1 MGFDLKKFDKAKF
14 EPRTEQVPV
23 PALASFFSE
32 GEKPE
37 FTIRGLEGEEMARV
51 NEAQSKHSNIQA
63 VIDALVGKAS
73 QEKVEALQKTLGL
86 SNDMPSDLIRR
97 VEILRIGCVEPKLDA
112 QLAAKIFRVAPV
124 EAYDLSSKIQILS
137 GQGMRLGEPKASG
150 KKQTSKQPSTSDT
163 PEASSSTK

>member
-1 MGFDLKKFDKAKF
+1 MGFDLKKFEKAKF
-14 EPRTEQVPV
+14 EPRTENVPV
-23 PALASFFSE
+23 PALKQFFADN
-32 GEKPE
+32 EKPE